1 MSLLLAILQALSPP
15 DTGNKFGGGMFVK
28 AMYDR
33 RRRTK
38 APPRFVEYAGEGN
51 PSTLEAQPEATH
63 PKGRNLLPAPKPAK
77 IKTATRL
84 DHRPVI
90 NITTFA
96 EGGAARAKA
105 EKIMKAEL
113 EIQARRNQN
122 DALAVI
128 LLLAS

>member
-1 MSLLLAILQALSPP
+1 MSLLLAILQTLSPP

-51 PSTLEAQPEATH
+51 PATPEAEATQ
-63 PKGRNLLPAPKPAK
+63 PKGRNLLPAPKPTK

-90 NITTFA
+90 NLTTFA

-105 EKIMKAEL
+105 EKIMKSEL

>member
-1 MSLLLAILQALSPP
+1 MSLLLAILRTLAPES
-15 DTGNKFGGGMFVK
+15 TANKFGGGMFVK

-33 RRRTK
+33 RKRTK

-51 PSTLEAQPEATH
+51 PAIPETQPEATQ
-63 PKGRNLLPAPKPAK
+63 PKGRNLLPAPKPTK
-77 IKTATRL
+77 IKTVTRL

-113 EIQARRNQN
+113 EIQARKNQN

>member
-1 MSLLLAILQALSPP
+1 MSLLLAILQTLSPP

-38 APPRFVEYAGEGN
+38 AAPRFIEYTGEGN
-51 PSTLEAQPEATH
+51 PASPAAEATQ
-63 PKGRNLLPAPKPAK
+63 PRGRNLLPAHKPAK
-77 IKTATRL
+77 IKTAIRL

-90 NITTFA
+90 NLTTFA

-105 EKIMKAEL
+105 EKIMRAEL

>member
-1 MSLLLAILQALSPP
+1 MSLLLAILRTLAPES
-15 DTGNKFGGGMFVK
+15 TANKFGGGMFVK

-51 PSTLEAQPEATH
+51 PATPEAEAAQT
-63 PKGRNLLPAPKPAK
+63 KGRNLLPAPNPTK
-77 IKTATRL
+77 IKTAIRL

-90 NITTFA
+90 NLTTFA